1 MNDDDL
7 RSLTVEAFLRRLS
20 TREPVPGGGSAAA
33 LAGAMGA
40 ALLHMVVEL
49 SGDRATDGNRSD
61 LQEIGAAAATWHS
74 ELLNLAELD
83 ARAYDGVIQAR
94 RMPRDTERDAEAR
107 RALVH
112 AATQEATRM
121 PLEVVRCGQELLR
134 LAERLAPVGHRNAI
148 SDVGVAGLLAVAAIR
163 GAALNVQINLP
174 FLPEDDPLR
183 AEAPR
188 ALDEVLETLDE
199 RDRALRAVV
208 AERLA

>member
-1 MNDDDL
+1 
-7 RSLTVEAFLRRLS
+7 
-20 TREPVPGGGSAAA
+20 
-33 LAGAMGA
+33 
-40 ALLHMVVEL
+40 
-49 SGDRATDGNRSD
+49 
-61 LQEIGAAAATWHS
+61 
-74 ELLNLAELD
+74 
-83 ARAYDGVIQAR
+83 
-94 RMPRDTERDAEAR
+94 
-107 RALVH
+107 
-112 AATQEATRM
+112 M

-183 AEAPR
+183 AQAPR